1 MALTDDRA
9 LKLIIDALDES
20 KRAINSLRAQLY
32 EQQEAKRSAEYR
44 AERLVKALDMVC
56 STLRT
61 EGICNGADCGTDA
74 CSINP
79 LRETGI
85 PASQAVS
92 EQQAGGEESAELNSE
107 LCALLD
113 DFDAVRVAR
122 DAAEERVKQ
131 FAQAL
136 RSVCIELLLER
147 GCYEGECGTDA
158 CSYRDCVVGPALK
171 LLDKL
176 EEDTRREST

>member
-1 MALTDDRA
+1 MKTDDGA

-20 KRAINSLRAQLY
+20 KRVVNSLHARLY
-32 EQQEAKRSAEYR
+32 EQQEARRIAEYC
-44 AERLVKALDMVC
+44 AERLIKALDLAC

-61 EGICNGADCGTDA
+61 EGICNPTDCGTDA

-79 LRETGI
+79 LCKKS
-85 PASQAVS
+85 ASACRAMG
-92 EQQAGGEESAELNSE
+92 EQQANGEESAELNSE

-113 DFDAVRVAR
+113 DFDTVRTAR

-131 FAQAL
+131 FAQTL
-136 RSVCIELLLER
+136 RPVCAELLQER

-158 CSYRDCVVGPALK
+158 CSYSECIAGPALQ
-171 LLDKL
+171 LLGSL
-176 EEDTRREST
+176 EREVLP